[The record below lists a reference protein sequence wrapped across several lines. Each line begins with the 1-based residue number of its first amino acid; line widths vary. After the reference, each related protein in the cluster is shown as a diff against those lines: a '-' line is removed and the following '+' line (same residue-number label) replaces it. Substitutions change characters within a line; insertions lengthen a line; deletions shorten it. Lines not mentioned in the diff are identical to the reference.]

1 MKFFEFIRGE
11 VNESSVKASD
21 SGIGLA
27 VIVIPV
33 ENLAFIT
40 ATKGSVSL
48 TFNNT
53 SLYEYTSLLSGE
65 AVEKTNIQVS
75 CISGKEIELIDD
87 ITKFI
92 TSKTITQVMKFDAA
106 NQSSTFNKA
115 IVNGIDDVI
124 AKVSVNPTIMASG
137 EISKGDPQKIFTD
150 VIGEIYFGDNKPS
163 LDFNHEGLAK
173 YSNADEIT
181 AWDNA
186 GTGGSTYSIAAN
198 VGDPLNITGLSAA
211 RGLAKTSA
219 NIALDDYFVVP
230 NAYKVSG
237 AYTIYMCFRPNTDD
251 DSLGVIYGD
260 DSGDTMGMCFGNAVY
275 DASGGIDKAEGK
287 LSTFKVRHDGR
298 TGEPASVST
307 GGTEKG
313 TVAYNFPE
321 NYIDIDTGETCHVFV
336 IRRDKNFNMYLHSRT
351 GDLVGFIPGFSKYDT
366 IDGKITSLDGMTDG
380 ELLIEQI
387 GSGGGIVT
395 TTGRGKSFNGS
406 LARFGVI
413 EKDIGTNAAATLAT
427 DLFNLYNF

>member
-92 TSKTITQVMKFDAA
+92 TSKTVTQVMKFDAA

-115 IVNGIDDVI
+115 IVKGVGDVI
-124 AKVSVNPTIMASG
+124 AKVSINPTVMASG

-173 YSNADEIT
+173 YGNNDEIT

-186 GTGGSTYSIAAN
+186 GTLGSVHSIVAN
-198 VGDPLNITGLSAA
+198 VGDPRAITGVSAT
-211 RGLAKTSA
+211 RGLSKTNASV
-219 NIALDDYFVVP
+219 ALDDYFVVP
-230 NAYKVSG
+230 NAYKVSED
-237 AYTIYMCFRPNTDD
+237 YTIYMCFRPNSTD

-260 DSGDTMGMCFGNAVY
+260 DSGDTMGMCFGNATY
-275 DASGGIDKAEGK
+275 DASGGIDKAEGN
-287 LSTFKVRHDGR
+287 LTTFRVRHDER
-298 TGEPASVST
+298 IGEPASVST

-366 IDGKITSLDGMTDG
+366 INGKITSLDGMTDG

-387 GSGGGIVT
+387 GSGGGIVAT
-395 TTGRGKSFNGS
+395 SGRSKSFNGN

-413 EKDIGTNAAATLAT
+413 EKNIGTNAAATLAT

>member
-53 SLYEYTSLLSGE
+53 SLYEQTSLLPGE

-75 CISGKEIELIDD
+75 CIPGKEIELIDD

-115 IVNGIDDVI
+115 IVKGIDDVI
-124 AKVSVNPTIMASG
+124 AKVSINPTVMASG

-173 YSNADEIT
+173 YGSNAEIT

-186 GTGGSTYSIAAN
+186 GTLGSVHSIVAN
-198 VGDPLNITGLSAA
+198 VGNPSATTGLSAS
-211 RGLAKTSA
+211 RGLSRTNAS
-219 NIALDDYFVVP
+219 IALDDYFVVP
-230 NAYKVSG
+230 NAYTVNG
-237 AYTIYMCFRPNTDD
+237 EYTIYMCIVPGGSEDAL
-251 DSLGVIYGD
+251 SVLYGD
-260 DSGDTMGMCFGNAVY
+260 DSGDTMGFCFGDVVY
-275 DASGGIDKAEGK
+275 NSSSGIAKTKGN
-287 LSTFKVRHDGR
+287 LSTLKVRHDGR
-298 TGEPASVST
+298 LGGPASVST
-307 GGTEKG
+307 DNKEGGSVPYK
-313 TVAYNFPE
+313 FPE
-321 NYIDIDTGETCHVFV
+321 HYYDTVEGETCHVFV
-336 IRRDKNFNMYLHSRT
+336 LRRDKNFNMFLHNRT
-351 GDLVGFIPGFSKYDT
+351 GELVGFIPGFDISQT
-366 IDGKITSLDGMTDG
+366 INGKLTSLDGMTDG
-380 ELLIEQI
+380 SLLIEQI
-387 GSGGGIVT
+387 GSGGGIIET
-395 TTGRGKSFNGS
+395 SGLSKSFSGFMP
-406 LARFGVI
+406 RFGVI
-413 EKDIGTNAAATLAT
+413 EKDIGTNAAATLAE

>member
-219 NIALDDYFVVP
+219 TIALDDYFVVP

>member
-124 AKVSVNPTIMASG
+124 AKVSVNPTVMASG

-198 VGDPLNITGLSAA
+198 VGDPLNTNALSAA

-219 NIALDDYFVVP
+219 TIALDDYFVVP
-230 NAYKVSG
+230 NAYTVSEDYT
-237 AYTIYMCFRPNTDD
+237 AYMVFTVTT
-251 DSLGVIYGD
+251 SALGLGVLYGD
-260 DSGDTMGMCFGNAVY
+260 DSGDTMGFCFGDMVY
-275 DASGGIDKAEGK
+275 DSSGGIDKAEQT

-298 TGEPASVST
+298 SGEPASVST
-307 GGTEKG
+307 ANDQGGTVKHS
-313 TVAYNFPE
+313 FPE
-321 NYIDIDTGETCHVFV
+321 IIVNPETGETCQVFIV
-336 IRRDKNFNMYLHSRT
+336 RRDKQSNMYLHNRT
-351 GDLVGFIPGFSKYDT
+351 GDLVAFIPGFTQLMTPS
-366 IDGKITSLDGMTDG
+366 GKHTNMAGMTDG
-380 ELLIEQI
+380 DLLIEQI
-387 GSGGGIVT
+387 GSGGGIIAT
-395 TTGRGKSFNGS
+395 SGKSLSFTGS

-413 EKDIGTNAAATLAT
+413 EKDIGTSKSGQLAQ

>member
-351 GDLVGFIPGFSKYDT
+351 GDLVGFIPGFSKHDT